1 MKNLERIQNLP
12 KKEKKKILWTM
23 VIIIG
28 IVLMFFWVRTFR
40 ENIES
45 FNDVNLLEE
54 TNFPNINLE

>member
-28 IVLMFFWVRTFR
+28 IVLMFFWVRIFR

-45 FNDVNLLEE
+45 FNDENLLGE